1 MQYCCGVFIFS
12 FFIGLVSAVPL
23 QVLEPGLF
31 KRELSAS
38 SKGESKAMMVEFGA
52 RGQLIVS
59 SKKSKLEVRKTFY
72 DGSELIGFTV
82 SGMDGRAEIASFKII
97 DSFLLK
103 SRIGERS
110 AYWRSSGGGKLIS
123 NETQASRAQASVV
136 VSYALHSPRKATS
149 SFSTQCTR
157 NLRYF
162 LKHGV
167 LSAQHGV
174 HFVFNL
180 VGDTP
185 NFLALAQLAS
195 NQSNVE
201 IKRHD
206 NMVIDLFIQGEVIR
220 EFLGA
225 TKRTEHFICLNC
237 GARGPY
243 FPALADAPPSVWT
256 TAFTS
261 RMNERVKAVGS
272 SISCE
277 QARHIQTFV
286 IAFHRD
292 GAKLASDLWTSAVH
306 GTKRGENKLA
316 LISEFEVGLGA
327 KFTSYGYA
335 IASLGADCNESSVA
349 KEMSLNP
356 FNCLKSNETTEGM
369 HGSIGCEG
377 VEPCKVVFVK
387 FGGEVLREGFLPQQ
401 TLLRVTRDEETSC
414 GRFPLRP
421 ERAKYDFPRI
431 LDRICLPPSMPQSI
445 SDGWMCKDVVDAD
458 FVVLIRSHLG
468 YLHHTLSMLYNFEAQ
483 LSSQNKSS
491 APTVFVGIIP
501 LEVGIW
507 QEIDESVQKRFV
519 GGRKVTVRTLP
530 FPSWVYKDY
539 ANELKVL
546 CNDSYLQR
554 LKDEHSAYD
563 ISRYCGID
571 SPKHYF
577 LVDVA
582 MEWLRRQCRSC
593 GFLLVT
599 NGDNI
604 YSYQFFPQVAGSA
617 LASNQSD
624 IIYFDYV
631 HKNAAQNNAMLQ
643 RSSTDLGAYLV
654 RFDLIKLH
662 NLTFLGALP
671 DRVTAGHYH
680 DADGHF
686 IESALKMGDINFTK
700 ISKLLYYHE

>member
-1 MQYCCGVFIFS
+1 M
-12 FFIGLVSAVPL
+12 VSAVPL

-31 KRELSAS
+31 KRESSAS

-82 SGMDGRAEIASFKII
+82 SGMDGRAEIATFKII

-110 AYWRSSGGGKLIS
+110 AYWWSSGGGKLIS
-123 NETQASRAQASVV
+123 NDTQASRAQASVV

-167 LSAQHGV
+167 LSVQHGV

-185 NFLALAQLAS
+185 KFLALAQLES

-201 IKRHD
+201 IKRHE
-206 NMVIDLFIQGEVIR
+206 NMVIDLFVQGDVIR

-243 FPALADAPPSVWT
+243 FPASSDAPPSVWT

-277 QARHIQTFV
+277 QARHIQTFAV
-286 IAFHRD
+286 AFHRD
-292 GAKLASDLWTSAVH
+292 GAKLASDLWTSTLH
-306 GTKRGENKLA
+306 GRNENKSVLVDNY
-316 LISEFEVGLGA
+316 EVGLGA
-327 KFTSYGYA
+327 KFTAYGYSL
-335 IASLGADCNESSVA
+335 ASLGHDCDSTIDKQMA
-349 KEMSLNP
+349 HNP
-356 FNCLKSNETTEGM
+356 LLCLTNQTARQVR
-369 HGSIGCEG
+369 SIGCKG
-377 VEPCKVVFVK
+377 VEPCEVVFVK
-387 FGGEVLREGFLPQQ
+387 FGGEVLRSNLMPQV
-401 TLLRVTRDEETSC
+401 TIDRVARDEETSC
-414 GRFPLRP
+414 GRFPLKPVRK
-421 ERAKYDFPRI
+421 KYDFPRI

-445 SDGWMCKDVVDAD
+445 SDGWICKDVIDAD

-530 FPSWVYKDY
+530 FPSWLYKDY

-554 LKDEHSAYD
+554 LKDEHSVYD
-563 ISRYCGID
+563 ISRFCDID

-604 YSYQFFPQVAGSA
+604 YSYQFFPQLSGLT

-624 IIYFDYV
+624 VLYFDYV
-631 HKNAAQNNAMLQ
+631 HKNTAQNNAMLK
-643 RSSTDLGAYLV
+643 RSWIDLGAYLV
-654 RFDLIKLH
+654 RFDLIKSH
-662 NLTFLGALP
+662 NLSFLGALP

-680 DADGHF
+680 DADWHF
-686 IESALKMGDINFTK
+686 IESALRVDGVSIAK
-700 ISKLLYYHE
+700 ISKLLYFHE